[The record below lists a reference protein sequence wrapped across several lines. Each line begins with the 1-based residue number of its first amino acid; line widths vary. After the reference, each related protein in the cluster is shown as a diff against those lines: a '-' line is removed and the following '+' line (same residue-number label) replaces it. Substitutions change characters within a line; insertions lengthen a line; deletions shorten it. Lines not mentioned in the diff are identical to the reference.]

1 MAYAQSEILQ
11 KEVYLFEQID
21 KSGQGPTMKHMKCVV
36 FLRPSQDNI
45 QLLASELKS
54 PRYGVYY
61 ICKSSGKKSLINSL
75 STSYNIYLFQISV
88 GLFQRLL

>member
-21 KSGQGPTMKHMKCVV
+21 RSVQGPVMKHMKCVV
-36 FLRPSQDNI
+36 FLRPSQENI
-45 QLLASELKS
+45 HLLASELKS

-61 ICKSSGKKSLINSL
+61 ICKLKTAIFVHQSWKIMTCFL
-75 STSYNIYLFQISV
+75 QE
-88 GLFQRLL
+88 RLQWNHL

>member
-61 ICKSSGKKSLINSL
+61 ICKFTWKKIFLIS
-75 STSYNIYLFQISV
+75 
-88 GLFQRLL
+88 

>member
-36 FLRPSQDNI
+36 FLRPTLDNI
-45 QLLASELKS
+45 HLLASELKS

-61 ICKSSGKKSLINSL
+61 ICNYFMALQLHCKI
-75 STSYNIYLFQISV
+75 V
-88 GLFQRLL
+88 LLY